1 LKKAVDAYQGVCYVQ
16 QIMNVKKAMRPLSS
30 CTLDRFLYALANA
43 PKGPGLLAR
52 FQRHRLFARMLPQE
66 PRANGMVF
74 RLAMWRAF
82 LRRAWGM
89 ANTQQREAFLD
100 VPCIAVY
107 GSMRF
112 AGSDASQFAAAL
124 LRVAKRQS
132 LQTGL
137 RPDAFLQALYR
148 ARAVARRMRKC
159 AWPGCQHPFF
169 LAVRVTQKFCSKAC
183 AAPAKQESK
192 NRWWRDKGIE
202 WRRKQKAKRRPK
214 KAQRKGGKRR

>member
-1 LKKAVDAYQGVCYVQ
+1 MMAV
-16 QIMNVKKAMRPLSS
+16 KTSKRSLSS
-30 CTLDRFLYALANA
+30 CTLDRFLCALAN
-43 PKGPGLLAR
+43 LAVGSEPLAQ
-52 FQRHRLFARMLPQE
+52 FERHRTFSKMLPREPQQE
-66 PRANGMVF
+66 TVAY

-89 ANTQQREAFLD
+89 AESQQREAFLD

-124 LRVAKRQS
+124 SRMAARQS

-137 RPDAFLQALYR
+137 RPDPFLQALQR
-148 ARAVARRMRKC
+148 ARDIAYKMRKC
-159 AWPGCQHPFF
+159 GGLGCRHPFF
-169 LAVRVTQKFCSKAC
+169 LAIRVTQKFCSKAC

-192 NRWWRDKGIE
+192 NRWWRNKGMKW
-202 WRRKQKAKRRPK
+202 WRNRKAKRGK
-214 KAQRKGGKRR
+214 KLKRRGGK